1 MVKMGKKKR
10 VFHFA
15 GPVAAAVAVTLLIG
29 NWMVWAEPPMAP
41 STVWASVTDA
51 AGQPVPLATVT
62 IQGSGN
68 DPAHYRQ
75 GLTDGAGVF
84 RAERLTVGNYVVTT
98 KLGGLSTSKTFNV
111 AGDTERF
118 VLISLVAK
126 E

>member
-1 MVKMGKKKR
+1 MEKSEKKKW

-15 GPVAAAVAVTLLIG
+15 GLVAAAALALLIG
-29 NWMVWAEPPMAP
+29 NWMVWAQPPAAP
-41 STVWASVTDA
+41 STVTVSVTDA

-62 IQGSGN
+62 IQGAGK

-75 GLTDGAGVF
+75 GLTDGTGVF
-84 RAERLTVGNYVVTT
+84 KAEGLTVGNYVVTAQ
-98 KLGGLSTSKTFNV
+98 LGALSTTKTVNV
-111 AGDTERF
+111 AGDAERF